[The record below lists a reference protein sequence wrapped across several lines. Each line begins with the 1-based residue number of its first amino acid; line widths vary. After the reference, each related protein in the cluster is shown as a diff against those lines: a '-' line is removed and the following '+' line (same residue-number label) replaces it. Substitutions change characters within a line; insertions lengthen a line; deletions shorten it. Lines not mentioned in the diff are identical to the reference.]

1 MNEIGNGKVISVL
14 ISTDPNSIASVCQ
27 SSVQV
32 TFEGF
37 VGDKHSG
44 MTKRSDSRTKIYP
57 RGTEI
62 RNNRQV
68 SIISQEEL
76 VEIAAKLNIESLLPE
91 WFGANLLLSGIS
103 NLSNLNL
110 NTRRVFSRG
119 VSLLVTAKN
128 LPCKLLT
135 DEVCKH
141 LIDRPDIR
149 DNLINVSMDKRGVVA
164 VVELPGEIQVG
175 DEVKVFL

>member
-1 MNEIGNGKVISVL
+1 MNETGKGKVISVL
-14 ISTDPNSIASVCQ
+14 IATDPNSIASIGQ
-27 SSVQV
+27 PSVQV

-62 RNNRQV
+62 RNSRQV
-68 SIISQEEL
+68 SIISHEEL
-76 VEIAAKLNIESLLPE
+76 AEIAAKLKVESLLPE
-91 WFGANLLLSGIS
+91 WFGANIFVRDIPELTR
-103 NLSNLNL
+103 L
-110 NTRRVFSRG
+110 NTNTRLVFSSG
-119 VSLLVTAKN
+119 ASLLITAKN

-141 LIDRPDIR
+141 VIDRQYIR
-149 DNLINVSMDKRGVVA
+149 DNLIKVSMDKRGVVA
-164 VVELPGEIQVG
+164 VVELPGVIQVG
-175 DEVKVFL
+175 DEVKVFA